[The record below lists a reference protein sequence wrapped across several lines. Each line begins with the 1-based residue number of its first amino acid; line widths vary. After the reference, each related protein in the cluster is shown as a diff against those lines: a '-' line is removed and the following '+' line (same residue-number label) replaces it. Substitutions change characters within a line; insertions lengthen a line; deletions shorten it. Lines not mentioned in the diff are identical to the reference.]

1 MECYNYIHPFSI
13 GSTCRP
19 HRVLPMRSHSRSFVV
34 ETFVED
40 LTISC
45 PSDVV
50 GVPHRVAAF
59 DDLSAL
65 DVSPT
70 FCTHLIRGCPYV
82 TLTTAQGAGAVDVVV
97 ASVHAFMEVAS
108 CNQHA
113 TKWHLRMNSGQTFLL
128 YASASI
134 RLAQTDNTHLSALG
148 FAGVIRV
155 AYLPDTSMEPV
166 LDRYSRCFPTSG
178 EAASRTTG
186 ARPAATGEL
195 LMLAHLLHLRLL
207 APGCGVKVLDN
218 LWYRS
223 IDGDLVG
230 VVRSVLLAHFF
241 SVPTRAT
248 AEGRNGT
255 LDSLIRAMCRPMP
268 NE

>member
-19 HRVLPMRSHSRSFVV
+19 HRVLPMRHHSRSFVV
-34 ETFVED
+34 QTFVED

-178 EAASRTTG
+178 EAALNQ
-186 ARPAATGEL
+186 PFCPK
-195 LMLAHLLHLRLL
+195 LHRYFTEVPHPYRDTYSILRYI
-207 APGCGVKVLDN
+207 DTF
-218 LWYRS
+218 S
-223 IDGDLVG
+223 IPYQ
-230 VVRSVLLAHFF
+230 RRIKN
-241 SVPTRAT
+241 T
-248 AEGRNGT
+248 
-255 LDSLIRAMCRPMP
+255 IQ
-268 NE
+268 

>member
-1 MECYNYIHPFSI
+1 
-13 GSTCRP
+13 
-19 HRVLPMRSHSRSFVV
+19 MRSHSRSFVV
-34 ETFVED
+34 QTFVED

-178 EAASRTTG
+178 EAALNQPFCLAYHWRKAGCNRGAAHARPPTPPSAARPRLRRQG
-186 ARPAATGEL
+186 ARQFVVPKHRRRPGRRGSICSTCSLLLCSHASDSRGQKRNIGFVDSCYVSPDAKRVRANEL
-195 LMLAHLLHLRLL
+195 
-207 APGCGVKVLDN
+207 
-218 LWYRS
+218 
-223 IDGDLVG
+223 
-230 VVRSVLLAHFF
+230 
-241 SVPTRAT
+241 
-248 AEGRNGT
+248 
-255 LDSLIRAMCRPMP
+255 
-268 NE
+268 